1 METLPGRLQTMRTTE
16 TTLIAWIELSSIRT
30 IGTIVQILK
39 RSYGNG
45 FRRLGRSGRS
55 KAIPEIII
63 FIPVIENIFGLDGAE
78 VNKVL
83 QNVRTAYGRY

>member
-1 METLPGRLQTMRTTE
+1 METLPGRSQTMWTTE

-30 IGTIVQILK
+30 IGTIVHILK

-45 FRRLGRSGRS
+45 LRRLGRS
-55 KAIPEIII
+55 KAIPEIIT

-78 VNKVL
+78 VSKVL

>member
-1 METLPGRLQTMRTTE
+1 METLPGRSQKMRTTE

-45 FRRLGRSGRS
+45 LRRLGRSGRS

-83 QNVRTAYGRY
+83 QHVRTAYGRY

>member
-1 METLPGRLQTMRTTE
+1 METLPGRSQTMRTTE

-45 FRRLGRSGRS
+45 LRRLGRSGRS
-55 KAIPEIII
+55 KAIPEIIT
-63 FIPVIENIFGLDGAE
+63 FIPVIESIFGLDGAE

-83 QNVRTAYGRY
+83 QNVRTAYERY